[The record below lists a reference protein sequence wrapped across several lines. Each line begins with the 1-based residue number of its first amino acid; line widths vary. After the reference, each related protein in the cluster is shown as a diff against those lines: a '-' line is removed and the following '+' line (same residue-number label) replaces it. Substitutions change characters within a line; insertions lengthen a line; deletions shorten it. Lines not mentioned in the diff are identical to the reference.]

1 MVQMPATLLVVEVC
15 CFLDEQLYNLH
26 GVSILIHLVSHV
38 HSNTLSI
45 TCPWVLDWEQ
55 RRSWIAIVKLDYC
68 ELSAIG
74 IWESTFNER
83 QNCFIIVFFSS
94 IAKLIGH
101 AMWDLWNF
109 VLQWEACS
117 YPALWCLKKNIVML
131 LQSSFY
137 SVNYFTYLDRSYI

>member
-1 MVQMPATLLVVEVC
+1 MIQMPATLLVVEVC

-26 GVSILIHLVSHV
+26 GVCILIQQVSHV

-83 QNCFIIVFFSS
+83 
-94 IAKLIGH
+94 
-101 AMWDLWNF
+101 
-109 VLQWEACS
+109 
-117 YPALWCLKKNIVML
+117 
-131 LQSSFY
+131 
-137 SVNYFTYLDRSYI
+137 